1 MLEVAVTIAGEATVE
16 PRWVSLVETP
26 PGSQLSLV
34 DLRTTLLHFFNT
46 GMFQAVDAT
55 IAPVGNAG
63 GIRVTYRLTPAHTVS
78 GLTFR
83 GDLGLDA
90 GELRRIVVDR
100 FGAQPA
106 PGRAEAAAEVLTA
119 QLTAR
124 GFVQARVT
132 TAIET
137 DARGRSTMRFD
148 VAAGR
153 RARVGRVSID
163 AEGLS
168 PRVRSELDVKTGEIY
183 DRPDIERQLD
193 AVRTRLRRDGHY
205 EASALV
211 RPTPAG
217 TSPAG
222 DPLVDVAIT
231 IVPGPLVTL
240 RFEGDPIPEARR
252 AELVPVAREA
262 SVDEDLL
269 EDSLRRIE
277 QFLHQQGHWKAE
289 VGYRRDATPGGL
301 AVTFT
306 VTAGE
311 VFRIGRIDVEGI
323 RALTATDDRHGAAGV
338 SGRHLRREHRGQPDR
353 GAARALPARRLSRRP
368 HRAGGGGARRR
379 RRPRRRK
386 PAAAASSTSG

>member
-1 MLEVAVTIAGEATVE
+1 MLEVAVTIAGEATSE

-46 GMFQAVDAT
+46 GMFQAADAT

-78 GLTFR
+78 GLAFR

-106 PGRAEAAAEVLTA
+106 AGRADAAAEVLTA
-119 QLTAR
+119 QLAAR

-132 TAIET
+132 TALET
-137 DARGRSTMRFD
+137 DAGGRSTLRFD

-153 RARVGRVSID
+153 RARVGKVSIA
-163 AEGLS
+163 AEGVS
-168 PRVRSELDVKTGEIY
+168 ARIRGELDVKTGEIY
-183 DRPDIERQLD
+183 DGPDIEKQLD

-222 DPLVDVAIT
+222 DPLVDVADHDRA
-231 IVPGPLVTL
+231 GA
-240 RFEGDPIPEARR
+240 ARH
-252 AELVPVAREA
+252 AA
-262 SVDEDLL
+262 
-269 EDSLRRIE
+269 LRR
-277 QFLHQQGHWKAE
+277 
-289 VGYRRDATPGGL
+289 RSDSR
-301 AVTFT
+301 
-306 VTAGE
+306 
-311 VFRIGRIDVEGI
+311 
-323 RALTATDDRHGAAGV
+323 GAAGRPRP
-338 SGRHLRREHRGQPDR
+338 GRARGVRRRGPARGLAAPDPPVPLPAGPLEGDGRLSPRRHAGRPRRDLHRHRRRGLPDR
-353 GAARALPARRLSRRP
+353 P
-368 HRAGGGGARRR
+368 RRR
-379 RRPRRRK
+379 RRRRGR
-386 PAAAASSTSG
+386 